1 MTPREQA
8 EQVTVVRTRTE
19 LWICEEDAGDGNIVG
34 VVPSMRRGREPHG
47 VPGHWQQEF
56 VAYAEFAGEI
66 VAARTVYMEQQGT
79 TPMGETRIAGILD
92 RLEQRVRGSIELQ
105 LYAHPHVGV

>member
-8 EQVTVVRTRTE
+8 ENIAVVRTRTE
-19 LWICEEDAGDGNIVG
+19 VWVCEEDSGDGTIVG
-34 VVPSMRRGREPHG
+34 VVPGMRRGREPQG

-56 VAYAEFAGEI
+56 VAWAEFAGE
-66 VAARTVYMEQQGT
+66 VVQARTVYMEPQGT
-79 TPMGETRIAGILD
+79 RPMGPERCQGVLD

-105 LYAHPHVGV
+105 LYAAAHAGA